1 MPTPNAVITVIR
13 EWVVK
18 AENDLKT
25 AAHTLTLGDAEAQE
39 GWPSSAPFFCLA
51 ASTSVRPSAV

>member
-1 MPTPNAVITVIR
+1 MPTPDAVITVLR

-25 AAHTLTLGDAEAQE
+25 AAHTLTLGDDCSTDTVRLHAQ
-39 GWPSSAPFFCLA
+39 
-51 ASTSVRPSAV
+51 